1 VFWVEVGSV
10 MDADRYREEIRRLTA
25 EVLRLPEAEVHDGL
39 SFGDVPQWDSLG
51 HMDLLMALEERYKVE
66 LNEDMIANL
75 LSLEAICQYLGKH
88 AHA

>member
-1 VFWVEVGSV
+1 

-25 EVLRLPEAEVHDGL
+25 EVLRLPETEVHDAL

-51 HMDLLMALEERYKVE
+51 HMDLLMALEERYGVE

>member
-1 VFWVEVGSV
+1 

-25 EVLRLPEAEVHDGL
+25 EVLRLPEAEVHDAL

-66 LNEDMIANL
+66 LNEDLIANL
-75 LSLEAICQYLGKH
+75 LSLDAICQYLAEH

>member
-25 EVLRLPEAEVHDGL
+25 EVLRLPETDIPDGL

-66 LNEDMIANL
+66 LNEDLIADL
-75 LSLEAICQYLGKH
+75 LSLEAICQYLAEH

>member
-1 VFWVEVGSV
+1 
-10 MDADRYREEIRRLTA
+10 MDADRYREEIRRLTS
-25 EVLRLPEAEVHDGL
+25 EVLRLPETDIPDAL

-66 LNEDMIANL
+66 LNEDLIANL
-75 LSLEAICQYLGKH
+75 LSLEAICQYLAEH

>member
-1 VFWVEVGSV
+1 
-10 MDADRYREEIRRLTA
+10 MTDADRYREEIRRLAA
-25 EVLRLPEAEVHDGL
+25 EVLRLPEAEVHDAL

-51 HMDLLMALEERYKVE
+51 HMDLLMALEERYGVE
-66 LNEDMIANL
+66 LNEEMIANL